1 MQWHAPPI
9 CKKYEG
15 CWLVQMPSTEQ
26 IYPLWEQLATILASE
41 WPIVRKEYSDVNHGG
56 LVHVVSDFNH
66 QLERV
71 VRVVQDAL
79 CDAQ

>member
-1 MQWHAPPI
+1 MPRPYARNTKVVGWSR
-9 CKKYEG
+9 C
-15 CWLVQMPSTEQ
+15 PSTEQ

-41 WPIVRKEYSDVNHGG
+41 WPIARKEYSDVNHGG